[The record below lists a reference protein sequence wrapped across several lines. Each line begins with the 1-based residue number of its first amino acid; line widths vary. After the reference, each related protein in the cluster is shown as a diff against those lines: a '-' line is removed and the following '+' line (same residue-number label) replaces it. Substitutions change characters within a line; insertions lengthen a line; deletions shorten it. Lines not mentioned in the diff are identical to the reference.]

1 MIQLEQLQAA
11 IKQSRQY
18 VRFWSA
24 MIRKSRTAKMRHYCM
39 RRYDTALGLSMECNQ
54 LILEYLGYVPDIE
67 GI

>member
-18 VRFWSA
+18 VWFWSA
-24 MIRKSRTAKMRHYCM
+24 MIRKSRSAKMRYYCM
-39 RRYDTALGLSMECNQ
+39 RRYDTALRLSMGCNQ
-54 LILEYLGYVPDIE
+54 LVLEYLGYVPDID